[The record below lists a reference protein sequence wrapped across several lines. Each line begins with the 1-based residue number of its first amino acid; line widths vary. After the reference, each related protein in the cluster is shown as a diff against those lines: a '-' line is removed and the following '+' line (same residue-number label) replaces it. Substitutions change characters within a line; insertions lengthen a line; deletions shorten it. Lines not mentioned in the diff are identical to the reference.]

1 MSNCEKIKLINSH
14 NSYVIFCF
22 IFHPILQQS
31 RYTTQAF
38 SYLFFNQ
45 KKKKKLSNYR
55 NIFCIMNITIVMD
68 GYEFSMEVNPQEPI
82 LETKQKIQNFLG
94 VPVSSQTL
102 SVLGFELLD
111 GFNIQDYSI
120 ITQGTKIQLT
130 IQNITTIG
138 ETSLQQNINVSSK
151 FQIIVTM
158 SSRKLNIDIDST
170 ETVRSLKEKI
180 HIIDS
185 TPIRRMSLYF
195 SGEELN
201 DEYRS
206 LIEYGVQEFS
216 EIIVFLKTMSRMVT
230 DPPSRGLCLVVQTS
244 SSLLNSA
251 KIPVEMSDLGTVNDL
266 RQLLLGRKILP
277 MDEYIFIHKQ
287 RIMKDSCSLRWHGVE
302 NGDFVYVFK
311 GCVSGE
317 GP

>member
-1 MSNCEKIKLINSH
+1 
-14 NSYVIFCF
+14 
-22 IFHPILQQS
+22 
-31 RYTTQAF
+31 
-38 SYLFFNQ
+38 
-45 KKKKKLSNYR
+45 
-55 NIFCIMNITIVMD
+55 
-68 GYEFSMEVNPQEPI
+68 MEVRPQESI
-82 LETKQKIQNFLG
+82 LETKQKIQNLLG
-94 VPVSSQTL
+94 VPVASQTL
-102 SVLGFELLD
+102 SILGFDLLD
-111 GFNIQDYSI
+111 GLDMQDYSI

-130 IQNITTIG
+130 IQNNTTIG
-138 ETSLQQNINVSSK
+138 ETSLQQNISSK
-151 FQIIVTM
+151 FQIIVKM

-180 HIIDS
+180 HIIDGA
-185 TPIRRMSLYF
+185 PIKRMSLCF
-195 SGEELN
+195 SGNELN

-230 DPPSRGLCLVVQTS
+230 DPPSRGLSLVVQTS

-266 RQLLLGRKILP
+266 RQLLLDRKILP

-287 RIMKDSCSLRWHGVE
+287 RIMRDGCSLRWHGVE

-311 GCVSGE
+311 GSVSRE
-317 GP
+317 GC

>member
-1 MSNCEKIKLINSH
+1 
-14 NSYVIFCF
+14 
-22 IFHPILQQS
+22 
-31 RYTTQAF
+31 
-38 SYLFFNQ
+38 
-45 KKKKKLSNYR
+45 
-55 NIFCIMNITIVMD
+55 MD
-68 GYEFSMEVNPQEPI
+68 GYEFSMEVRPQESI
-82 LETKQKIQNFLG
+82 LETKQKIQNLLG
-94 VPVSSQTL
+94 VPVASQTL
-102 SVLGFELLD
+102 SILGFDLLD
-111 GFNIQDYSI
+111 GLDMQDYSI

-130 IQNITTIG
+130 IQNNTTIG
-138 ETSLQQNINVSSK
+138 ETSLQQNISSK
-151 FQIIVTM
+151 FQIIVKM

-180 HIIDS
+180 HIIDGA
-185 TPIRRMSLYF
+185 PIRRMSLCF
-195 SGEELN
+195 SGNELN

-230 DPPSRGLCLVVQTS
+230 DPPSRGLSLVVQTS

-266 RQLLLGRKILP
+266 RQLLLDRKILP

-287 RIMKDSCSLRWHGVE
+287 RIMRDGCSLRWHGVE

-311 GCVSGE
+311 GSVSRE
-317 GP
+317 GC

>member
-1 MSNCEKIKLINSH
+1 
-14 NSYVIFCF
+14 
-22 IFHPILQQS
+22 
-31 RYTTQAF
+31 
-38 SYLFFNQ
+38 
-45 KKKKKLSNYR
+45 
-55 NIFCIMNITIVMD
+55 MNITIVMD

-151 FQIIVTM
+151 FQIIVKM

-311 GCVSGE
+311 GCVSRE